1 MLLEVLTTSITLENK
16 LFIQRDLKSSK
27 ILFGEDMHA
36 QLLDFWI
43 GSTILPEGNSCQT
56 KQKVGTIGYMALSMQ
71 WGDTL

>member
-36 QLLDFWI
+36 QLLDFELVQQFYLKEIHVKPNKKLEPLDIWH
-43 GSTILPEGNSCQT
+43 
-56 KQKVGTIGYMALSMQ
+56 
-71 WGDTL
+71 